1 MTGKDIRCS
10 NRRAVRHLVLQMAIP
25 DLQLCIELGKK
36 KKKKRFM
43 KIFMLYERMHGNFRT
58 KPGQ

>member
-10 NRRAVRHLVLQMAIP
+10 SRRAVQHLVLQMAIP

-36 KKKKRFM
+36 KKKRFM
-43 KIFMLYERMHGNFRT
+43 KFFLLYESMHGNFRT